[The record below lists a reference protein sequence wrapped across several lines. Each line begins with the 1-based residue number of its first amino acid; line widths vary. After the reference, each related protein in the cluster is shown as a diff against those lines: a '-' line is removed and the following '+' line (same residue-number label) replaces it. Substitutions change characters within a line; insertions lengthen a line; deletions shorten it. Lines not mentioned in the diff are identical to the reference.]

1 LIVSNLIVCITVL
14 RFSDKDTETLSK
26 ALNYS
31 KKAYE
36 EALAAKESSLRT
48 EKTVNE
54 FIKAQSLRNESNEN
68 YKGESKGY
76 TKKKHFWYTVSVI
89 FLG

>member
-1 LIVSNLIVCITVL
+1 MIVLNLIVRITVL
-14 RFSDKDTETLSK
+14 RLSDKDTETLSK

-48 EKTVNE
+48 EKMVSE
-54 FIKAQSLRNESNEN
+54 FIKAQSSRNESNEN

-76 TKKKHFWYTVSVI
+76 AKKKHFWYTVSVI
-89 FLG
+89 F